1 VTRRQRVEDLTTFA
15 VPEQPALSP
24 GGRTVV
30 YILTTSARI
39 GV

>member
-24 GGRTVV
+24 DGRTVV
-30 YILTTSARI
+30 YILTTLARI
-39 GV
+39 GA